1 MRPGSIPWRAFER
14 NSAGATA
21 FFSSELARLR
31 KTGARGVRAS
41 AGKLYDLES
50 DPYEMTNLVNDPKMA
65 GVVADLQGELQRL
78 VLDAMGLGSDE

>member
-1 MRPGSIPWRAFER
+1 M
-14 NSAGATA
+14 
-21 FFSSELARLR
+21 
-31 KTGARGVRAS
+31 RAS

-78 VLDAMGLGSDE
+78 VLEAMGLGTDE